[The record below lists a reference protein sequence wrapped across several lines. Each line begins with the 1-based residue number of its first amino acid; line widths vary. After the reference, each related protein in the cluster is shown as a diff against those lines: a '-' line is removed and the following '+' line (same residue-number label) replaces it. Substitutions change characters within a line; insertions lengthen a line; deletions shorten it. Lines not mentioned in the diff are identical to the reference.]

1 MSESV
6 KEKDSVWSIVKLGLI
21 LAVYA
26 AVSCAV
32 LAVVNNVTAPKIAV
46 NKIEKANKA
55 MKEVFE
61 AAEEFVLMEG
71 TEKTSTGSIT
81 VGDVYLAKKNGNVIG
96 AAVQVSG
103 PTYDKGTIIVGVDL
117 SGNVRGMR
125 VLELSDSPGFGL
137 KANDPTFKLPNGQTF
152 YGQFS
157 GKNAK
162 NGFKAGENFDAISGA
177 TITSNGIAALMN
189 AGTEK
194 ILYEFTKL
202 GLVSQE

>member
-61 AAEEFVLMEG
+61 AAEESILMP
-71 TEKTSTGSIT
+71 
-81 VGDVYLAKKNGNVIG
+81 V
-96 AAVQVSG
+96 
-103 PTYDKGTIIVGVDL
+103 P
-117 SGNVRGMR
+117 
-125 VLELSDSPGFGL
+125 
-137 KANDPTFKLPNGQTF
+137 
-152 YGQFS
+152 
-157 GKNAK
+157 
-162 NGFKAGENFDAISGA
+162 A
-177 TITSNGIAALMN
+177 TILIS
-189 AGTEK
+189 
-194 ILYEFTKL
+194 L
-202 GLVSQE
+202 GFSLLI